1 MANLVE
7 IQHLKHLYNIK
18 RDYCDYFDILLHF
31 GPNTHLNAHNVL
43 NCGLTNNET
52 PSAPRCSY
60 SYRINELL

>member
-31 GPNTHLNAHNVL
+31 GPNTYLNATWLKEN
-43 NCGLTNNET
+43 
-52 PSAPRCSY
+52 P
-60 SYRINELL
+60 IKF

>member
-31 GPNTHLNAHNVL
+31 GPNTYLNA
-43 NCGLTNNET
+43 TRDFINNKT
-52 PSAPRCSY
+52 PSAPECSY
-60 SYRINELL
+60 SYHNNEL